1 MATRGL
7 SGNRNEQGD
16 FVTETNKEPDITDM
30 LATKQ
35 SLLKRGALGVTD
47 ETKAKAAKFIDSF
60 RNKNEEGS
68 RSVIYKMLEL
78 NPNIVN
84 HLSEEEIA
92 TGTFPSE
99 NTTKAFQDDMWGAYN
114 AALQM
119 LTDKLAE
126 QNK

>member
-1 MATRGL
+1 MAERGL
-7 SGNRNEQGD
+7 EGNRNEQGD
-16 FVTETNKEPDITDM
+16 FVTATNKETDITDM
-30 LATKQ
+30 LAIKH
-35 SLLKRGALGVTD
+35 SLLKGEALSVTD
-47 ETKAKAAKFIDSF
+47 ETKAKVAKFINSF
-60 RNKNEEGS
+60 RNKNEDGS

-99 NTTKAFQDDMWGAYN
+99 NTTKGFQNDMWGAYN

-119 LTDKLAE
+119 LTDKLSE